1 MTPFRPVLPH
11 NHPWANAW
19 GVLILL
25 LSLAASSAH
34 AEEEIES
41 WETLNTAGMLAYK
54 EQNLLM
60 AKALFHRAIESIGDP
75 TEPDPR
81 VATSLNNL
89 GAVHEALGEYEQA
102 ELRYQHALTMI
113 ETIQGPEHPDVATGL
128 NNLASLYF
136 SQRAFA
142 QAEPLWQR
150 GLSIS
155 ENLLGTDHPHLVRI
169 LVILGRTSQAQ
180 KKFDQAETCYTRAIR
195 ITEHAMGA
203 DHLRLIPLYE
213 RYATL
218 LRQTHREE
226 EADAV
231 DLRIENIRATNPPA
245 TPSQYTR
252 EGNGEGTHTP
262 AALADEP

>member
-1 MTPFRPVLPH
+1 
-11 NHPWANAW
+11 
-19 GVLILL
+19 
-25 LSLAASSAH
+25 
-34 AEEEIES
+34 
-41 WETLNTAGMLAYK
+41 
-54 EQNLLM
+54 
-60 AKALFHRAIESIGDP
+60 
-75 TEPDPR
+75 
-81 VATSLNNL
+81 
-89 GAVHEALGEYEQA
+89 
-102 ELRYQHALTMI
+102 MI

-231 DLRIENIRATNPPA
+231 DRRIETIQATNPPA
-245 TPSQYTR
+245 TPRQ
-252 EGNGEGTHTP
+252 
-262 AALADEP
+262 